1 MENNCIAVIYEGNKT
16 ERILIE
22 NLKKIFFLNRANI
35 VFVGFPAGQ
44 NIYMLWKQIQ
54 KDEYETDLIEL
65 IREYN
70 RDAAEKLKGYSRDD
84 FSEIYL
90 FFDYDGH
97 NCNLSATD
105 PDGTA
110 VLGEM
115 LETFDNE
122 TELGKLYIN
131 YPMVEAIRDNKKED
145 CCYRRCSVSLEEA
158 GKYKNIVSDMKEF
171 QDFRKYTYED
181 WQYLCQQAIRKANC
195 IVQGKYETASYK
207 ELFQYLSQQDIYQ
220 SQQKNFVSKGEIAI
234 LSSVPLFLLE
244 YFPGTFYEKILEQA
258 LC

>member
-70 RDAAEKLKGYSRDD
+70 KDAAEKLKGYSRDD

-145 CCYRRCSVSLEEA
+145 CCYS
-158 GKYKNIVSDMKEF
+158 
-171 QDFRKYTYED
+171 
-181 WQYLCQQAIRKANC
+181 
-195 IVQGKYETASYK
+195 K

>member
-70 RDAAEKLKGYSRDD
+70 KDAAEKLKGYSRDD

-97 NCNLSATD
+97 NWKVVYQLS
-105 PDGTA
+105 DGRSNT
-110 VLGEM
+110 G
-115 LETFDNE
+115 
-122 TELGKLYIN
+122 
-131 YPMVEAIRDNKKED
+131 
-145 CCYRRCSVSLEEA
+145 
-158 GKYKNIVSDMKEF
+158 
-171 QDFRKYTYED
+171 
-181 WQYLCQQAIRKANC
+181 
-195 IVQGKYETASYK
+195 
-207 ELFQYLSQQDIYQ
+207 
-220 SQQKNFVSKGEIAI
+220 
-234 LSSVPLFLLE
+234 
-244 YFPGTFYEKILEQA
+244 
-258 LC
+258 

>member
-70 RDAAEKLKGYSRDD
+70 KDAAEKLKGYSRDD

-131 YPMVEAIRDNKKED
+131 YPMVEP
-145 CCYRRCSVSLEEA
+145 
-158 GKYKNIVSDMKEF
+158 GFSD
-171 QDFRKYTYED
+171 
-181 WQYLCQQAIRKANC
+181 
-195 IVQGKYETASYK
+195 
-207 ELFQYLSQQDIYQ
+207 
-220 SQQKNFVSKGEIAI
+220 
-234 LSSVPLFLLE
+234 
-244 YFPGTFYEKILEQA
+244 
-258 LC
+258 

>member
-1 MENNCIAVIYEGNKT
+1 
-16 ERILIE
+16 
-22 NLKKIFFLNRANI
+22 
-35 VFVGFPAGQ
+35 
-44 NIYMLWKQIQ
+44 MLWKQIQ

-70 RDAAEKLKGYSRDD
+70 KDAAEKLKGYSRDD

-131 YPMVEAIRDNKKED
+131 YPMVEAIRDNKKKTAVTEGAA
-145 CCYRRCSVSLEEA
+145 YLWKKQE
-158 GKYKNIVSDMKEF
+158 NI
-171 QDFRKYTYED
+171 R
-181 WQYLCQQAIRKANC
+181 I
-195 IVQGKYETASYK
+195 
-207 ELFQYLSQQDIYQ
+207 
-220 SQQKNFVSKGEIAI
+220 
-234 LSSVPLFLLE
+234 
-244 YFPGTFYEKILEQA
+244 
-258 LC
+258 